1 MKMSFKKPRL
11 HRLVSVVLLLSIL
24 CAFPGHFIDVS
35 QAVAPDVVTV
45 VTPTPGDG
53 EVVLTWTNPASV
65 DFTGTMVRVSTSA
78 FPTTVSDGSLVSD
91 VAGAPSGSSTVTHS
105 GLENGT
111 TYYYSLFSHNGTPE
125 YSAAVNTQQLV
136 MKSQFSEDFESLSI
150 ANIDGQNGW
159 DAIGCSWSVV
169 DTTGEQTLKS
179 TAGTAGYE
187 TCRVLNGGTAATYSD
202 QMIRADWK
210 GSTTTTPGQVFLRAQ
225 SNSADAGGYFLWQAT
240 GTLRINYK
248 TGSGTAQTQL
258 TSAAFT
264 PTAGVWYTYEFS
276 VVNNSAGLPV
286 LTGYVW
292 QRGTSKPSTP
302 TLQVTDT
309 VNRLP
314 QGVFSVGKTGTSLA
328 EYDNVQFYGRM
339 GDSAPTITSAITQN
353 TLTWTNP
360 VHADYVGSMVR
371 YSTSAYP
378 TSVTDGTLL
387 SNVLGASGASSSV
400 THSDLVNGT
409 QYYYTVFPYDNLG
422 EYGTPLRLSQTVYP
436 SLFTDDFTSSTLGD
450 VTGQNAWSLQGGTWV
465 VADSLG
471 DQVLQA
477 TSTTTYPTNKATNGS
492 IETTDQV
499 LFTKFKSDSASNSAG
514 YVWLRHQ
521 DNNSGYILW
530 HSTNVWTISHYDS
543 TGPTL
548 TNLATSS
555 STAAAPM
562 EANAWFNMEVSC
574 INNGSDLPVLS
585 IYVWKEGTEKP
596 SAPTVSATDS
606 INRFT
611 RGTFALGRTAGAATV
626 LYDDVAFF
634 GSAPSLDITSP
645 SAAVEA
651 APNVATL
658 AITDE
663 GGTFYIPYIQTSTT
677 LTVNAT
683 AATLP
688 DGGGIEFV
696 LNEGLAGED
705 SMIDLTFPYSVSF
718 AGLAK
723 AEYTIDAYIL
733 EGDGVSRLPD
743 PEYHDSRTD
752 VGIGDIIAV
761 IGDSVVEGLG
771 GTVDDGVVT
780 NWLDADAGTVSAD
793 NRNFP
798 QHGIVTDTY
807 NESFLTDLNDKLANY
822 YGYPVFLMNEGRG
835 SIGARSYE
843 ASVMSVA
850 WRNRETA
857 LAANKWLI
865 ALGIND
871 SRVSISAA
879 DFEIDMTDFISM
891 LMTDFGATAD
901 NIWLSY
907 PSYDFGMGLEPF
919 YVNFSTY
926 GTAYQN
932 IREAL
937 GLQGGPDLFN
947 VMKYYQ
953 ADEYSDNVHPNALG
967 DVRLAKLWFLSM
979 IKPTL
984 SSSDVMNDNTA
995 NLSWTSL
1002 SAYDPTIA
1010 GYRVSYGTS
1019 ADNLDQTVDT
1029 ALTTLSIPDLTD
1041 GSNYYFS
1048 VKAYDDNENQV
1059 SYSDDSTVIGPYL
1072 ASIPDTAPDA
1082 PTIGTA
1088 TRGNGQATVTFTA
1101 PASDGGSAI
1110 TSYTV
1115 TSNPGGL
1122 TATGGSSPLTV
1133 SGLTNGTSYTFT
1145 VTATNAIGTGAA
1157 SAASNAVVP
1166 QGESNSSG
1174 SSGSTVVFTPPSTNG
1189 TQTDETQGNNS
1200 SSGTSAT
1207 SPFQDILESW
1217 ARDAI
1222 NDLYTRNVI
1231 EGRSSNSYEPEL
1243 RITRAEFLK
1252 ISLLNSG
1259 FEIGNYEEEPFS
1271 DVESEDWFG
1280 AYVSFAYK
1288 NGFVLGYED
1297 LTFKPNEFIN
1307 RAEAIEL
1314 IMRINGKN
1322 STDVRGEGS
1331 SFSDVTDTDW
1341 YWNAVVQASL
1351 DGILSSFEDG
1361 TFNPTE
1367 MLTRAE
1373 AADLAQK
1380 CYDAYL
1386 N

>member
-1 MKMSFKKPRL
+1 M
-11 HRLVSVVLLLSIL
+11 
-24 CAFPGHFIDVS
+24 
-35 QAVAPDVVTV
+35 
-45 VTPTPGDG
+45 
-53 EVVLTWTNPASV
+53 
-65 DFTGTMVRVSTSA
+65 
-78 FPTTVSDGSLVSD
+78 
-91 VAGAPSGSSTVTHS
+91 
-105 GLENGT
+105 
-111 TYYYSLFSHNGTPE
+111 
-125 YSAAVNTQQLV
+125 
-136 MKSQFSEDFESLSI
+136 
-150 ANIDGQNGW
+150 
-159 DAIGCSWSVV
+159 
-169 DTTGEQTLKS
+169 
-179 TAGTAGYE
+179 
-187 TCRVLNGGTAATYSD
+187 
-202 QMIRADWK
+202 
-210 GSTTTTPGQVFLRAQ
+210 
-225 SNSADAGGYFLWQAT
+225 
-240 GTLRINYK
+240 
-248 TGSGTAQTQL
+248 
-258 TSAAFT
+258 
-264 PTAGVWYTYEFS
+264 
-276 VVNNSAGLPV
+276 
-286 LTGYVW
+286 
-292 QRGTSKPSTP
+292 
-302 TLQVTDT
+302 
-309 VNRLP
+309 
-314 QGVFSVGKTGTSLA
+314 
-328 EYDNVQFYGRM
+328 
-339 GDSAPTITSAITQN
+339 
-353 TLTWTNP
+353 
-360 VHADYVGSMVR
+360 
-371 YSTSAYP
+371 
-378 TSVTDGTLL
+378 
-387 SNVLGASGASSSV
+387 
-400 THSDLVNGT
+400 
-409 QYYYTVFPYDNLG
+409 
-422 EYGTPLRLSQTVYP
+422 
-436 SLFTDDFTSSTLGD
+436 
-450 VTGQNAWSLQGGTWV
+450 
-465 VADSLG
+465 
-471 DQVLQA
+471 
-477 TSTTTYPTNKATNGS
+477 
-492 IETTDQV
+492 
-499 LFTKFKSDSASNSAG
+499 
-514 YVWLRHQ
+514 
-521 DNNSGYILW
+521 
-530 HSTNVWTISHYDS
+530 
-543 TGPTL
+543 
-548 TNLATSS
+548 
-555 STAAAPM
+555 
-562 EANAWFNMEVSC
+562 
-574 INNGSDLPVLS
+574 
-585 IYVWKEGTEKP
+585 
-596 SAPTVSATDS
+596 SATDS

-634 GSAPSLDITSP
+634 GSAPSIDITSP

-683 AATLP
+683 AATVP

-798 QHGIVTDTY
+798 QHGIVTGTY

-919 YVNFSTY
+919 YINFSTY

-1048 VKAYDDNENQV
+1048 VKAYDNNENQV

-1072 ASIPDTAPDA
+1072 ASIPDTVPDA

-1110 TSYTV
+1110 TSYAV

-1157 SAASNAVVP
+1157 SAASNAAVP
-1166 QGESNSSG
+1166 QEESSSSG
-1174 SSGSTVVFTPPSTNG
+1174 SSGGSTVIFTPPSTNG

-1271 DVESEDWFG
+1271 DVESENWFG
-1280 AYVSFAYK
+1280 TYVSFAYK

-1322 STDVRGEGS
+1322 STDVRGEES